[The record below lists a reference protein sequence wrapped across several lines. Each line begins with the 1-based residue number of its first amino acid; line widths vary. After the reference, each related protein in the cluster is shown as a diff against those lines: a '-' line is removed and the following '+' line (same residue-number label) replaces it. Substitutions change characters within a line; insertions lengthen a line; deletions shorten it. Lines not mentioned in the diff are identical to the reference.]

1 MEKPAMIRLLKAFL
15 VLPVLFAT
23 SAATAQEP
31 DPHGW
36 VAEVQE
42 RLAEAWTG
50 GDAEAISAL
59 FVEDAIYWPL
69 AGGTLEGAG
78 EIRRQFEQ
86 EFARQMVPTSV
97 EITSSRT
104 ERLNGM
110 VFDVG
115 TFTATMP
122 QDTGGETRGEYVVL
136 AEDADEGV
144 MIRRL
149 MAFPTRRVP
158 EGRRSARRSLSP
170 ATGDTHTPLGE
181 GNASCG
187 AWVEARQNAGSDET
201 TYSAWLSGY
210 VTAFGRWRPKDY
222 DATAVADL
230 AGIRVW
236 LDQFCRQN
244 PLQAISEAAEALV
257 LELRKQRALSA

>member
-1 MEKPAMIRLLKAFL
+1 
-15 VLPVLFAT
+15 VLFAT

-170 ATGDTHTPLGE
+170 ATGDRLYKTGCCPSSSGGGDEPPRRTAPVGPKSPLV
-181 GNASCG
+181 STI
-187 AWVEARQNAGSDET
+187 VT
-201 TYSAWLSGY
+201 SG
-210 VTAFGRWRPKDY
+210 VTLRGWAFRG
-222 DATAVADL
+222 L
-230 AGIRVW
+230 
-236 LDQFCRQN
+236 F
-244 PLQAISEAAEALV
+244 
-257 LELRKQRALSA
+257 LSA